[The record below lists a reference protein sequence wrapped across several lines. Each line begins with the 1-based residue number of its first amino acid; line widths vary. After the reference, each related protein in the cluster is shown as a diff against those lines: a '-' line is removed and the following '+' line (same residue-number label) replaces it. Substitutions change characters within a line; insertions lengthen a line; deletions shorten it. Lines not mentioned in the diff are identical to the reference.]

1 MYRFAVILCFDVKVD
16 KEAQDLAD
24 ELGIKIFKA
33 DIIYHLF
40 DQFTAYNK
48 VIFSLFFFFLY
59 IYIYIILAILMEYV
73 LKF

>member
-24 ELGIKIFKA
+24 DLGIKIFKA

-40 DQFTAYNK
+40 DQFIAYNK
-48 VIFSLFFFFLY
+48 VMFFFDIFFF
-59 IYIYIILAILMEYV
+59 IFIVIEYV
-73 LKF
+73 D